1 MLEAISPRPLPPGQ
15 AEPGASYTEEQ
26 IQAMQR
32 AVLNLLERWNVAD
45 VDAAV
50 ILGGISARTLR
61 RWRDGELGRVSRDM
75 ADRISHLLAIHKSL
89 RILFEETRRGYD
101 WMSTGNEAFGGR
113 SALDILRRGGMEDI
127 VRVRAYLDA
136 VRGGW

>member
-1 MLEAISPRPLPPGQ
+1 MLEVISPRPLPGQ
-15 AEPGASYTEEQ
+15 AGPGAGYTRQ
-26 IQAMQR
+26 QVQALQR
-32 AVLNLLERWNVAD
+32 AVLNLFERWNVAD

-50 ILGGISARTLR
+50 VFGGISARTLR
-61 RWRDGELGRVSRDM
+61 RWRDGDLGRVSRDM
-75 ADRISHLLAIHKSL
+75 ADRMSHLLAIHKSL

-101 WMSTGNEAFGGR
+101 WMSARNEAFGGK